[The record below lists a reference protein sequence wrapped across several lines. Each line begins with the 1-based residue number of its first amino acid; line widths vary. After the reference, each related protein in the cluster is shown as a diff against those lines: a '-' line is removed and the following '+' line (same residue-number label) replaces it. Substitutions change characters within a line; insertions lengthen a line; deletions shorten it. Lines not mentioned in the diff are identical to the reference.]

1 MLNNEEK
8 SSHSNIIIDQ
18 GPITKYAVTGDHDL
32 MGQIQKQFKEQDL
45 IIESPFIILKSER
58 NEETIENVKV
68 RKNDDSPPPSY
79 RSMIKDFLVDEP
91 PDYGHVT
98 GVIVN
103 VNEVTDWLFSL
114 FVVILITFCHSYY

>member
-8 SSHSNIIIDQ
+8 SSHSNKIRDQ
-18 GPITKYAVTGDHDL
+18 DPITNYAFTGEYDRK
-32 MGQIQKQFKEQDL
+32 GKIQKQLKEQDL

-58 NEETIENVKV
+58 NEETQIKKTIENTKV
-68 RKNDDSPPPSY
+68 RKNDDTPPPSY

-103 VNEVTDWLFSL
+103 VNEVID
-114 FVVILITFCHSYY
+114 

>member
-8 SSHSNIIIDQ
+8 SSHSNIIRDQ
-18 GPITKYAVTGDHDL
+18 DPGEYDRKG
-32 MGQIQKQFKEQDL
+32 L

-58 NEETIENVKV
+58 NEETQIKKTTENTKV
-68 RKNDDSPPPSY
+68 RKNDDTPPPSY

-103 VNEVTDWLFSL
+103 VNEVID
-114 FVVILITFCHSYY
+114 

>member
-8 SSHSNIIIDQ
+8 PSHSNIIIDQ
-18 GPITKYAVTGDHDL
+18 DPITNYAVTGDHEL
-32 MGQIQKQFKEQDL
+32 MGEIQKQYKDQDL
-45 IIESPFIILKSER
+45 IIESPFVILKSER
-58 NEETIENVKV
+58 NEQTIENTKV

-79 RSMIKDFLVDEP
+79 RSMIKYFLVDEP

-103 VNEVTDWLFSL
+103 VNEVTDLFIL
-114 FVVILITFCHSYY
+114 TFVWDMVVC